1 MLSQSCERTGRSVFQ
16 QILRSALYT
25 RRDSVPGCT
34 AYCGVNVSCGLGVL
48 RPQFA
53 LPLAEAF
60 ADGSSVSDGRRSSI
74 LRIALRDRRVSSF
87 LTSCCN
93 ASWLGVRQRSDLA

>member
-1 MLSQSCERTGRSVFQ
+1 MPGRLCEQTGRSAFQ
-16 QILRSALYT
+16 QILRSALCT

-34 AYCGVNVSCGLGVL
+34 VYCAVNISCGLGVL
-48 RPQFA
+48 RLQSA
-53 LPLAEAF
+53 LPLGEAF
-60 ADGSSVSDGRRSSI
+60 ADGSSVWDGRRSSI
-74 LRIALRDRRVSSF
+74 LRIALRDPPLSSF